1 MHRCETVSPVSYSSS
16 QLSEQ
21 GIEILELR
29 AFLDSAVSNG
39 EDPYQP
45 HRVGVFCLI
54 YIEKGNGEHL
64 IDFQT
69 YRYNAPSIIF
79 VNKAQIHA
87 FDQSDCVEGKLVIM
101 TQAFFSACSA
111 NIRTSYFVPFH
122 LSLTALPV
130 LPLSQEVDESFQ
142 VFTSEM
148 DKSLQEG
155 ADSHVIVQL
164 LLSALMLKLAKHR
177 ERQLTHIS
185 GQQKERFKEF
195 LHCVDHHYTQIREAS
210 QYADLVHSSY
220 KCLNELCKSCCGH
233 TAKEL
238 IDFRI
243 VLEIKRKLAMDGKS
257 VQQVAYEMG
266 FDDITNFIKYF
277 KRRTG
282 ETPAAFKRKH
292 DARLS
297 EPDAK

>member
-1 MHRCETVSPVSYSSS
+1 MHRCETVSAISYSSPR
-16 QLSEQ
+16 LSDQ
-21 GIEILELR
+21 GIEILDLR
-29 AFLDSAVSNG
+29 AFLDSAVSSG
-39 EDPYQP
+39 GDPYQA
-45 HRVGVFCLI
+45 HRVGVFCII
-54 YIEKGNGEHL
+54 YIEKGKGEHL
-64 IDFQT
+64 IDFQS
-69 YRYNAPSIIF
+69 YQYQAPSIIF

-87 FDQSDCVEGKLVIM
+87 FDQRDCVEGKLVVM
-101 TQAFFSACSA
+101 TQAFFSASSA
-111 NIRTSYFVPFH
+111 NIRTSYFVPVH

-130 LPLSQEVDESFQ
+130 LPLSHDVDESFQ

-148 DKSLQEG
+148 SKSLREG
-155 ADSHVIVQL
+155 SDSHVIVQL
-164 LLSALMLKLAKHR
+164 LLSALMLKFAKHR
-177 ERQLTHIS
+177 ESQLTHIS

-195 LHCVDHHYTQIREAS
+195 LHCVDSHYTHVREAS
-210 QYADLVHSSY
+210 LYADLVHSSY

-243 VLEIKRKLAMDGKS
+243 ILEIKRKLAMDGKS
-257 VQQVAYEMG
+257 VQQVAFEMG

-292 DARLS
+292 DARLI
-297 EPDAK
+297 EPGAK